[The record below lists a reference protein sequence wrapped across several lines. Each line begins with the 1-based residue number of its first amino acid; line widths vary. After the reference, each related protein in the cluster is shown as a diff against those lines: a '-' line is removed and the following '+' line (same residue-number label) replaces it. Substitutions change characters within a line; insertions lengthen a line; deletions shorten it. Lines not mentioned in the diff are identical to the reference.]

1 MKFDKPAGQ
10 NPVDRL
16 WLSVIL
22 MTALMVNVKS
32 LVLLR
37 THGNGMMKPQKL
49 RMATL

>member
-10 NPVDRL
+10 TL
-16 WLSVIL
+16 LIGSWLSVIL

-37 THGNGMMKPQKL
+37 TPGNGMMKPQKL